1 MDRMTETEA
10 RELLEY
16 IYNKPSY
23 LFLGQAYQ
31 RESLNKN
38 SYLDKLYA
46 DVALQKN

>member
-23 LFLGQAYQ
+23 LFLGQAYHC
-31 RESLNKN
+31 L
-38 SYLDKLYA
+38 LYTSPSPR
-46 DVALQKN
+46 D